1 MRDRGAVLNRRLLFV
16 ALAGAVLAAGFV
28 GAMAAT
34 ANGKN
39 KVARRVTL
47 AGQDIGGMSRGELRS
62 EVVKIDKELQLSRV
76 HVTAPKG
83 GFTSTGAA
91 LGVALDIDRTIAEAL
106 AVGRDGNAIGRLA
119 GWIRSLVSARSTPV
133 HVLVDRDKVHATVR
147 TLDPKPGVEARE
159 PSIARKGGVFI
170 VVPGQ
175 TGTGIDPADVA
186 RELPDAVR
194 RGLPVKLEVDRGR
207 VSPRFTTAD
216 AEAVARQANK
226 LSSLALRISAAGE
239 TATIPPGALAGWLE
253 ARPVGGSLRLVVNG
267 ERASVD
273 LPALIPAATKP
284 ATETKWSVVGDRP
297 VYTAGTTGTSC
308 CDPGKVEQLLTDAIR
323 RPPAEPIAL
332 PLKIT
337 EPKITAELAEQ
348 LAIKEPVGRA
358 STSHPAGQPRV
369 KNIHRIADVVRGQ
382 VILPNSRLSINN
394 LVGRR
399 TAAKGFVNAPVI
411 EDGKF
416 AEDIGGGVSQFATTL
431 FNAAFHAGLNI
442 PTYQSHSIYIKR
454 YPYGREATLN
464 FPQPD
469 LVIEN
474 KTPYGVL
481 VWPTY
486 SATTIAVT
494 LYSTKHA
501 PGVQVAQSESKSGV
515 CTLVKTTRE
524 RTFPDGRKVTDTFTA
539 RYRPREGVNCD
550 GSGTPVTSTTRPTAT
565 TKPPATTSP
574 PTTAAPATTT
584 TAAP

>member
-1 MRDRGAVLNRRLLFV
+1 MAVLNRRLLLV
-16 ALAGAVLAAGFV
+16 ALAGVVLATGFV
-28 GAMAAT
+28 GATAAT
-34 ANGKN
+34 ASGKN
-39 KVARRVTL
+39 RVARRVTL
-47 AGQDIGGMSRGELRS
+47 AGHNIGGMTRSELRT
-62 EVVKIDKELQLSRV
+62 EVVKINKELQLSRV

-83 GFTSTGAA
+83 GFSSTGAA
-91 LGVALDIDRTIAEAL
+91 LGVALDINRTISEAL
-106 AVGRDGNAIGRLA
+106 EVGHKGNPIGRAA
-119 GWIRSLVSARSTPV
+119 GWVRSLVSARPAPV
-133 HVLVDRDKVHATVR
+133 HVLVDRDKVHSTVR
-147 TLDPKPGVEARE
+147 TLDPKPGVEAKE

-186 RELPDAVR
+186 EELPDAVR
-194 RGLPVKLEVDRGR
+194 AGLPVKLKVDRGR

-226 LSSLALRISAAGE
+226 LSSLALRIAAAGE
-239 TATIPPGALAGWLE
+239 TATVPPGALAGWLE

-267 ERASVD
+267 ERASGD

-297 VYTAGTTGTSC
+297 VYTAGSAGTSC
-308 CDPGKVEQLLTDAIR
+308 CDPAKVEQLLTDAIR
-323 RPPAEPIAL
+323 RPPAQPIAL
-332 PLKIT
+332 PLQVT
-337 EPKITAELAEQ
+337 EPKISGARAEE

-369 KNIHRIADVVRGQ
+369 KNIHRIADLVRGQ

-411 EDGKF
+411 EDGRF
-416 AEDIGGGVSQFATTL
+416 SEDIGGGVSQFATTL
-431 FNAAFHAGLNI
+431 FNAAFHAGLSI

-486 SATTIAVT
+486 SATTISVT

-501 PGVQVAQSESKSGV
+501 PGTQIAQSESKSGV
-515 CTLVKTTRE
+515 CTVVKTIRE
-524 RTFPDGRKVTDTFTA
+524 RTFPDGRKSTDTFTA
-539 RYRPREGVNCD
+539 RYRPQEGVNCD

-565 TKPPATTSP
+565 TKPAPATTSP
-574 PTTAAPATTT
+574 PTTAAPPPPT

>member
-1 MRDRGAVLNRRLLFV
+1 MLNRRLLFV

-28 GAMAAT
+28 GAMAAS
-34 ANGKN
+34 AGAKN

-47 AGQDIGGMSRGELRS
+47 AGRDIGGMSRGELRS
-62 EVVKIDKELQLSRV
+62 EVIRIDKELRLSRV

-83 GFTSTGAA
+83 GFSSTGAA
-91 LGVALDIDRTIAEAL
+91 LGVTIDVNRTVTEAL
-106 AVGRDGNAIGRLA
+106 AVGRNGNAIGRLG
-119 GWIRSLVSARSTPV
+119 GWVRSLVSTRSAPV
-133 HVLVDRDKVHATVR
+133 QVVVDRDKVHATVR
-147 TLDPKPGVEARE
+147 TLDPKPGVEAKE

-175 TGTGIDPADVA
+175 TGTGLDPVDVA

-207 VSPRFTTAD
+207 VSPRFKAAD

-226 LSSLALRISAAGE
+226 LSALALRISAAGE
-239 TATIPPGALAGWLE
+239 TATVPPGALAGWLE
-253 ARPVGGSLRLVVNG
+253 ARAVGGSLRLAVNG
-267 ERASVD
+267 ERASGD

-297 VYTAGTTGTSC
+297 VYTAGSAGTSC
-308 CDPGKVEQLLTDAIR
+308 CEPAKVEQLLTDAIR
-323 RPPAEPIAL
+323 RPPAQPIEL
-332 PLKIT
+332 PLKVT
-337 EPKITAELAEQ
+337 EPRFTGEQAEA

-369 KNIHRIADVVRGQ
+369 KNIHRIADLVRGQ
-382 VILPNSRLSINN
+382 VIPPNSRLSINN

-431 FNAAFHAGLNI
+431 FNAAFSAGLNI

-494 LYSTKHA
+494 LYSTKYA
-501 PGVQVAQSESKSGV
+501 PGVQVAQSQSKSGV
-515 CTLVKTTRE
+515 CTVVKTTRE
-524 RTFPDGRKVTDTFTA
+524 RTFTDGRKATDNFTA
-539 RYRPREGVNCD
+539 RYRPQEGVNCD
-550 GSGTPVTSTTRPTAT
+550 GSGTPVTSTTRRTAT
-565 TKPPATTSP
+565 TKPAPATTAAP
-574 PTTAAPATTT
+574 GTTAPPATTT
-584 TAAP
+584 TAP